1 MKDKKEKVIK
11 LTEENLI
18 NIIKKIVVEQEQD
31 SPGLAPFPEKQ
42 AVQRTQQDPMGEKK
56 VVYGT
61 HPSILKGKKVVK
73 FHLEKAIDA
82 MQQLTSMTG
91 INTDTNDIVPAIKK
105 AFEQFEKLF
114 GDPQPDEDMEVED

>member
-1 MKDKKEKVIK
+1 
-11 LTEENLI
+11 
-18 NIIKKIVVEQEQD
+18 EQEQD
-31 SPGLAPFPEKQ
+31 TDPGLAPYPEKKP
-42 AVQRTQQDPMGEKK
+42 VQVPQQDQMGEKR

-82 MQQLTSMTG
+82 MQQLTAMTG

-114 GDPQPDEDMEVED
+114 GDPKPDEDMEVED